1 MSRGALSVACSVRRF
16 RSVHVAGSK
25 GKGTVVALVSAALQ
39 FAGHRCGT
47 LTSPHVENVNERLRV
62 QGAPV
67 SDDALA
73 AALENAMD
81 ARAAAA
87 RRNSAGGDASWFD
100 VFIAASL
107 WALAKEGAS
116 WAVVECGLGGRG
128 DSTNVLCADVSVLT
142 SVELEHTE
150 VLGGTV
156 EAIAREKAA
165 IVSPGGTLVVGLA
178 HGTAGASVAA
188 SVARERGAAALVIA
202 PPSPA
207 GAAASN
213 VCTARAVLDELGRRG
228 VRGAEGASLGGH
240 LLEEPT
246 VLALAQSMLPAR
258 LESARSS
265 YGVELLLDGAHTA
278 ASAAALVQ
286 AVAGP
291 TPPAAASSR
300 LAPVLLLGLMA
311 DKDARAITAELGA
324 LHPVH
329 AFCTSMGAGVL
340 CSPPHQVAELLR
352 AVTDCQVA
360 AVDELDAALSKAL
373 AVAQERGTFVVVVG
387 SLRLCGAVRSD
398 PRVSMTAV
406 QSFG

>member
-1 MSRGALSVACSVRRF
+1 VACSVRRF

-265 YGVELLLDGAHTA
+265 CGVELLLDGAHTA

-387 SLRLCGAVRSD
+387 SLRVCGAVRSD